1 MKLTGII
8 FNTSYIVAVI
18 KLIYYIMK
26 KIETNIKKYAV
37 KYKKIH
43 AKRQLDRVSIDGDIP
58 FFPGLI

>member
-26 KIETNIKKYAV
+26 KIKTNIKKYVV
-37 KYKKIH
+37 KYKKFVQS
-43 AKRQLDRVSIDGDIP
+43 AD
-58 FFPGLI
+58 LIE

>member
-1 MKLTGII
+1 MHNDMKLTGII

-37 KYKKIH
+37 KYKKFM
-43 AKRQLDRVSIDGDIP
+43 LSGN
-58 FFPGLI
+58 LIE

>member
-26 KIETNIKKYAV
+26 KIKTNIKKYVV
-37 KYKKIH
+37 KYKKIR
-43 AKRQLDRVSIDGDIP
+43 AKRRFDRVSIDRDIR